1 MPFGNTWMT
10 YSLDHTPIVHTHT
23 FIWRQSLYDNL
34 VPLRSNPKMA
44 RSLHVILLTPTT
56 AKLKEITP
64 WVHIT
69 QLKKIMQPNDEN
81 ACQTN
86 TYQVSHKGPTT
97 LKFSQLPLAATGDG
111 WACPFPRY
119 NYSWNNFWQL
129 SGSWV
134 LKHPC
139 SNTLKI
145 TSPPCGYKKPFITFT
160 PLKSNSFLSYTHFP
174 KCCLTSSYPPFLLW
188 PTNSFKILTSTIYS
202 GPLI

>member
-1 MPFGNTWMT
+1 MT

-69 QLKKIMQPNDEN
+69 QLKKVMQPNDEN

-86 TYQVSHKGPTT
+86 TYQVSHTGPNWRRM
-97 LKFSQLPLAATGDG
+97 SQLVSQLQLFLEQLLADIWVSSPQGSTFEHVEDYISTLWLQGTFYNFY
-111 WACPFPRY
+111 PFEIQFF
-119 NYSWNNFWQL
+119 ST
-129 SGSWV
+129 V
-134 LKHPC
+134 
-139 SNTLKI
+139 I
-145 TSPPCGYKKPFITFT
+145 
-160 PLKSNSFLSYTHFP
+160 
-174 KCCLTSSYPPFLLW
+174 CL
-188 PTNSFKILTSTIYS
+188 ILTS
-202 GPLI
+202 PNVV